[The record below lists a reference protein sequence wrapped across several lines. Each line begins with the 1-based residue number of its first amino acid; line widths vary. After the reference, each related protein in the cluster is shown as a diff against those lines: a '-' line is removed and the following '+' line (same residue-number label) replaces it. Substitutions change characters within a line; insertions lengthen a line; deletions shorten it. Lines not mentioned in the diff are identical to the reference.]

1 MDAPGTTEV
10 SHARNNAK
18 ENWIFQIASL
28 PITCISFNIPDLNG
42 SSGAALWNSQKHTH
56 LICSNMNGP
65 VGCHPK

>member
-1 MDAPGTTEV
+1 MDASGTTEV
-10 SHARNNAK
+10 SHARSNAK

-42 SSGAALWNSQKHTH
+42 SSGAALWNKKHTH

-65 VGCHPK
+65 VGYHSK